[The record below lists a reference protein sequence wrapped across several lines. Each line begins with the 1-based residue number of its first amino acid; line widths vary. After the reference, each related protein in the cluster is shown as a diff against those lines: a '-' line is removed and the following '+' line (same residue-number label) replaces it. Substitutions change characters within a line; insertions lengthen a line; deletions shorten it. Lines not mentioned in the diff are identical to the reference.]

1 MIELCSIQQCFLL
14 CQVLTQIKV
23 AQLNWKTTYR
33 RNLKVIDGRIWKPWN
48 NKKLLQ
54 DSCNFQSFEMTLDTL
69 FHHPHN
75 LSCCCFACS
84 AARSKLTASIEGFV
98 AENYLHHHMSPSCLL
113 RLLQLLAQ
121 ALFVDLQG
129 IHHWK
134 KHLTKPWIL
143 LRNAPKKNA
152 MKIWENATESIPD
165 IHGLLRFCCWALGL
179 HLKVSKL
186 LTSRSPAS
194 NRRKV
199 QVHILPMLQ
208 IHKKGHKSM
217 SHHAILSIDKA
228 GWIIGYFS
236 KLTKFFINCTNA
248 PISCLRDV
256 ILGYFGTL

>member
-14 CQVLTQIKV
+14 CQVLTQTKV
-23 AQLNWKTTYR
+23 AQLNWKTQH
-33 RNLKVIDGRIWKPWN
+33 VEGIWRSLMEEYGSHETTKN
-48 NKKLLQ
+48 LLQ

-84 AARSKLTASIEGFV
+84 AARSKLTASIESFV

-121 ALFVDLQG
+121 ALFVDLQR

-199 QVHILPMLQ
+199 QVHILPM
-208 IHKKGHKSM
+208 
-217 SHHAILSIDKA
+217 
-228 GWIIGYFS
+228 
-236 KLTKFFINCTNA
+236 
-248 PISCLRDV
+248 
-256 ILGYFGTL
+256 

>member
-23 AQLNWKTTYR
+23 AKLNWETTYR
-33 RNLKVIDGRIWKPWN
+33 RNLKVIDGKICKPWN

-84 AARSKLTASIEGFV
+84 AARSKLTASIESFV

-121 ALFVDLQG
+121 TLFVDLQR
-129 IHHWK
+129 IYHWK

-143 LRNAPKKNA
+143 LRNAPQKKRP
-152 MKIWENATESIPD
+152 ENL
-165 IHGLLRFCCWALGL
+165 GKFLLNPY
-179 HLKVSKL
+179 
-186 LTSRSPAS
+186 LTSMGFISRFP
-194 NRRKV
+194 
-199 QVHILPMLQ
+199 HPMVQ

-217 SHHAILSIDKA
+217 SHHAI
-228 GWIIGYFS
+228 F
-236 KLTKFFINCTNA
+236 
-248 PISCLRDV
+248 
-256 ILGYFGTL
+256 